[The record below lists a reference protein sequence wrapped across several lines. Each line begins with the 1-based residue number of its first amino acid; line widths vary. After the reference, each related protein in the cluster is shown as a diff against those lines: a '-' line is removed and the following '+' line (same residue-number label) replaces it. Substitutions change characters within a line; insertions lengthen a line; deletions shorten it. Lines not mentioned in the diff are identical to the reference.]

1 MSSRSSSSKAWKRQ
15 STHGRPDKEGRKRN
29 LMRPA
34 LETSLLYA
42 FFAALWIGLS
52 GLVLTNLIRD
62 PHTVTILVFLDGSIF
77 VAATAFAL
85 YGILSR
91 QACRL
96 QAEVVAREQ
105 TEQRMGES
113 EERFSTIFRSSPL
126 AIILSRLEDGRLAD
140 INPASLKIL
149 GYTKEELM
157 GRTSLEL
164 GIWSSPEYRNR
175 LVEMMRARGR
185 VEDIEIEFRRKSGET
200 GTILGSAELISL
212 AGVDHLLNMGIDI
225 TDRKRAEEAIRS
237 SQLKLTEAMDLA
249 RVVQWEVDLT
259 TKELVLNDAYYALYG
274 TTAEQEGGY
283 RISGDDYVKRFVHPD
298 DWSTFRQAAERRLI
312 NGESEFIEDSK
323 HRIVRRDGEVR
334 HILVRVH
341 VSKDRAGR
349 LIRYYGANQDI
360 TERKRAEEKLE
371 SALRNLRKAIGGT
384 IEAIIQV
391 VETRDPYTAGH
402 QRRVAH
408 LARSMATEM
417 GLPSDMIEGIRMA
430 AVIHDIG
437 KVSVP
442 AEILSK
448 PGKLTE
454 KEFELV
460 KDHTLTGYDI
470 LKDLE
475 FPWPIAE
482 IVHQHHERLD
492 GSGYPRGLKGDE
504 VLMEARII
512 AVADVVEAMAS
523 HRPFRPALGMDAA
536 LDEIKAHRGSLYDPD
551 AVDTCVKLFTEKGY
565 ALTDRKVLVPPPSL
579 ASEPHA
585 FDRGSDIGQNC

>member
-1 MSSRSSSSKAWKRQ
+1 MSSRSSSSKAGKRQ
-15 STHGRPDKEGRKRN
+15 PTHGKPGKEGRRGN
-29 LMRPA
+29 PMRPA
-34 LETSLLYA
+34 LEASLLYA

-52 GLVLTNLIRD
+52 GFVLTNLIRD
-62 PHTVTILVFLDGSIF
+62 PHTVIILVFIDGSVS

-85 YGILSR
+85 YGVLSR

-96 QAEVVAREQ
+96 KTEVVAREQ
-105 TEQRMGES
+105 AEQRTGES
-113 EERFSTIFRSSPL
+113 EERFSTIFRSSPV
-126 AIILSRLEDGRLAD
+126 AIILSRLEDGRLVD
-140 INPASLKIL
+140 INPASLKLL
-149 GYTKEELM
+149 GYAREELM
-157 GRTSLEL
+157 DRTSLEV
-164 GIWSSPEYRNR
+164 GIWSFPEYRNR
-175 LVEMMRARGR
+175 LVEIMRARGR
-185 VEDIEIEFRRKSGET
+185 VEDVEIEFRKKSGET

-225 TDRKRAEEAIRS
+225 TDRKRAEEAIHS
-237 SQLKLTEAMDLA
+237 SRLKLTEAMDLA

-259 TKELVLNDAYYALYG
+259 TKELVLNDAYYTLYG

-283 RISGDDYVKRFVHPD
+283 RIPGEDYVKRFVHPD
-298 DWSTFRQAAERRLI
+298 DRWSFRQAAERRLI

-341 VSKDRAGR
+341 VSKDRAGY

-391 VETRDPYTAGH
+391 VEMRDPYTAGH

-408 LARSMATEM
+408 LARAMATEM
-417 GLPSDMIEGIRMA
+417 GLPFDMIEGIRMA

-460 KDHTLTGYDI
+460 KDHTVTGYDI

-482 IVHQHHERLD
+482 IIYQHHEKLD

-565 ALTDRKVLVPPPSL
+565 TLTDRKLLAPPSSL
-579 ASEPHA
+579 ASEPRT
-585 FDRGSDIGQNC
+585 FNRGSDIVRSC

>member
-1 MSSRSSSSKAWKRQ
+1 
-15 STHGRPDKEGRKRN
+15 
-29 LMRPA
+29 
-34 LETSLLYA
+34 
-42 FFAALWIGLS
+42 
-52 GLVLTNLIRD
+52 
-62 PHTVTILVFLDGSIF
+62 
-77 VAATAFAL
+77 
-85 YGILSR
+85 
-91 QACRL
+91 
-96 QAEVVAREQ
+96 
-105 TEQRMGES
+105 MGES
-113 EERFSTIFRSSPL
+113 EERFSTIFRSSPV
-126 AIILSRLEDGRLAD
+126 AIILSRLEDGRLVD
-140 INPASLKIL
+140 INPASLKLL
-149 GYTKEELM
+149 GYTREDLM
-157 GRTSLEL
+157 DRTSLEA
-164 GIWSSPEYRNR
+164 GIWCVPEYRNR
-175 LVEMMRARGR
+175 LVEIMRARGR
-185 VEDIEIEFRRKSGET
+185 VEDVEIEFRKKSGET

-225 TDRKRAEEAIRS
+225 TDRKRAEEAIHS
-237 SQLKLTEAMDLA
+237 SRLKLTEAMDLA

-283 RISGDDYVKRFVHPD
+283 RIPGEDYVKRFVHPD
-298 DWSTFRQAAERRLI
+298 DWWTFKQAAERRLI

-334 HILVRVH
+334 TIIARVH

-371 SALRNLRKAIGGT
+371 SALKNLRKAIGGT

-391 VETRDPYTAGH
+391 VEMRDPYTAGH

-408 LARSMATEM
+408 LARAMATEM
-417 GLPSDMIEGIRMA
+417 GLPFDMIEGIRMA

-460 KDHTLTGYDI
+460 KDHTVTGYDI

-482 IVHQHHERLD
+482 IIYQHHEKLD

-504 VLMEARII
+504 VRMEARII

-523 HRPFRPALGMDAA
+523 HRPSLDPPWECTRPWMRSKPTGAA
-536 LDEIKAHRGSLYDPD
+536 STIRMRSIPA
-551 AVDTCVKLFTEKGY
+551 
-565 ALTDRKVLVPPPSL
+565 
-579 ASEPHA
+579 
-585 FDRGSDIGQNC
+585 